1 LALETL
7 IESLPSLFDG
17 LVVTLLLTA
26 FGVLLGTTLGIVLAT
41 GRSYASR
48 PIAYLILIYEK
59 VLRGIPLLVLLFLI
73 YFGLPQI
80 GINMDAFTAAV
91 ISLGLRSA
99 AYQAQIF
106 RGAINS
112 ISEGQIHAAY
122 SLGMNKLKA
131 IRHVIMPQMLRLSI
145 PGWSNEFT
153 ILLKDTSIVFG
164 IGVIELM
171 RQGRYIQV
179 RDPDSVLIVYLFI
192 ALIYFV
198 LVFTANKTL
207 RYIEKKYQMIGYQTE
222 VHR

>member
-17 LVVTLLLTA
+17 LLITLLLTA
-26 FGVLLGTTLGIVLAT
+26 VGILLGTTLGIALAT

-48 PIAYLILIYEK
+48 PLAYLILIYEK
-59 VLRGIPLLVLLFLI
+59 VLRGIPLLVLFFLL

-80 GINMDAFTAAV
+80 GINFNAFTAAV
-91 ISLGLRSA
+91 LGLGLRSS
-99 AYQAQIF
+99 AYQAQIY

-112 ISEGQIHAAY
+112 IPEGQIHAAY
-122 SLGMNKLKA
+122 SLGMSKLKA

-153 ILLKDTSIVFG
+153 ILLKDTSLAFG

-179 RDPDSVLIVYLFI
+179 RDPDLVLVVFLLI
-192 ALIYFV
+192 ALIFFL
-198 LVFTANKTL
+198 LVFTANKIL
-207 RYIEKKYQMIGYQTE
+207 RYVEKKYQMAGYQAE
-222 VHR
+222 AHR

>member
-1 LALETL
+1 MALETL

-26 FGVLLGTTLGIVLAT
+26 FSILLGTALGVVLAT

-59 VLRGIPLLVLLFLI
+59 VLRGIPLLVLFFLI

-80 GINMDAFTAAV
+80 GINMDPFTAAV
-91 ISLGLRSA
+91 VGLGLRSS
-99 AYQAQIF
+99 AYQAQIY

-112 ISEGQIHAAY
+112 IPEGQIHAAF
-122 SLGMNKLKA
+122 SLGMSKLKA
-131 IRHVIMPQMLRLSI
+131 IRHVIIPQMLRLSI

-153 ILLKDTSIVFG
+153 ILLKDTSLAFG

-179 RDPDSVLIVYLFI
+179 RDPDSILIVFLLI
-192 ALIYFV
+192 ALIFFV
-198 LVFTANKTL
+198 LVFIANKIL
-207 RYIEKKYQMIGYQTE
+207 RYIEKKYQMAGYQME

>member
-1 LALETL
+1 MALETL

-26 FGVLLGTTLGIVLAT
+26 FSVLLGTALGVVLAT

-59 VLRGIPLLVLLFLI
+59 VLRGIPLLVLFFLI

-80 GINMDAFTAAV
+80 GINMDPFTAAV
-91 ISLGLRSA
+91 VGLGLRSS
-99 AYQAQIF
+99 AYQAQIY

-112 ISEGQIHAAY
+112 IPEGQIHAAF
-122 SLGMNKLKA
+122 SLGMSKLKA
-131 IRHVIMPQMLRLSI
+131 IRHVIIPQMLRLSI

-153 ILLKDTSIVFG
+153 ILLTDTSLAFG

-179 RDPDSVLIVYLFI
+179 RDPDSILIVFLLI
-192 ALIYFV
+192 ALIFFV
-198 LVFTANKTL
+198 LVFIANKIL
-207 RYIEKKYQMIGYQTE
+207 RYIEKKYQMAGYQME

>member
-1 LALETL
+1 MALETL

-207 RYIEKKYQMIGYQTE
+207 RYIEKKYQMIGYQIE
-222 VHR
+222 AHR

>member
-1 LALETL
+1 MALETL

-26 FGVLLGTTLGIVLAT
+26 LSVLLGTTLGIVLAT